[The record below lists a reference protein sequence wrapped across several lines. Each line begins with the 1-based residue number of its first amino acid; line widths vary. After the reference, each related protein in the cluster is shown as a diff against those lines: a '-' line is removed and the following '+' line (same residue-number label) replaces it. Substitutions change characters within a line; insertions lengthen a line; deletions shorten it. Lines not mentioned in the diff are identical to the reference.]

1 MTIHET
7 LDIRKLWNISGL
19 ITLSRLPLALVFP
32 FVAADPLGAT
42 IVLLLAALS
51 DAIDGVVARK
61 MNTESHIGGFAD
73 GWVDKIF
80 NINAGWSLVVFDW
93 MPWWAS
99 CLLFTRE
106 WIQIPMVPYYVTRY
120 VRGNRPENTPL
131 LSGKICSVLLVVAM
145 VASLWELSSIMWA
158 SVLGTA
164 VLGAYST
171 VVYLSREFEAR
182 SKID

>member
-7 LDIRKLWNISGL
+7 LDIRKLWNLSGF
-19 ITLSRLPLALVFP
+19 ITLLRLPLALIFP
-32 FVAADPLGAT
+32 FVAAEPFGAT
-42 IVLLLAALS
+42 VILLLAAIS

-93 MPWWAS
+93 MPWWTA

-120 VRGNRPENTPL
+120 VRGNRPPNTPL
-131 LSGKICSVLLVVAM
+131 LSGKISSVLLVVAM
-145 VASLWELSSIMWA
+145 VAALWSQTYVMWIG
-158 SVLGTA
+158 VLGTA
-164 VLGAYST
+164 LMGAYST
-171 VVYLSREFEAR
+171 IVYLGREFEAR

>member
-7 LDIRKLWNISGL
+7 LDIRKLWNLSGF
-19 ITLSRLPLALVFP
+19 ITLLRLPLALIFP
-32 FVAADPLGAT
+32 FVAADPFNAT
-42 IVLLLAALS
+42 IVLLLAAIS
-51 DAIDGVVARK
+51 DAVDGVVARM

-120 VRGNRPENTPL
+120 VRGNRPPNTPL
-131 LSGKICSVLLVVAM
+131 LIGKFCSVLLVCAM
-145 VASLWELSSIMWA
+145 VAALWSQSGIMWA
-158 SVLGTA
+158 SVVGTA
-164 VLGAYST
+164 FFGACST
-171 VVYLSREFEAR
+171 IVYLKREFEAR

>member
-7 LDIRKLWNISGL
+7 LDIRKLWNVSGL
-19 ITLSRLPLALVFP
+19 ITLLRLPLALIFP
-32 FVAADPLGAT
+32 FVAADPFLAT
-42 IVLLLAALS
+42 VVLLLAAFS

-93 MPWWAS
+93 TPWWVS

-120 VRGNRPENTPL
+120 VRGDRPTNTPL
-131 LSGKICSVLLVVAM
+131 LSGKICSVLLVFAM
-145 VASLWELSSIMWA
+145 VASLWELSYIMWG
-158 SVLGTA
+158 SVAGTA

-171 VVYLSREFEAR
+171 FVYLNREFEAR

>member
-1 MTIHET
+1 M
-7 LDIRKLWNISGL
+7 
-19 ITLSRLPLALVFP
+19 RLPLALIFP
-32 FVAADPLGAT
+32 FVAAVPFIAT
-42 IVLLLAALS
+42 IVLLLAAIS
-51 DAIDGVVARK
+51 DVIDGVIARK

-106 WIQIPMVPYYVTRY
+106 WIQIPMVPYYVAQY
-120 VRGNRPENTPL
+120 VRGHSPPNKPL
-131 LSGKICSVLLVVAM
+131 LSGKVCSVLLVVAM
-145 VASLWELSSIMWA
+145 IASLWSLSYVMWGSI
-158 SVLGTA
+158 LGTA

-171 VVYLSREFEAR
+171 IVYLGREFEAR
-182 SKID
+182 TKIN